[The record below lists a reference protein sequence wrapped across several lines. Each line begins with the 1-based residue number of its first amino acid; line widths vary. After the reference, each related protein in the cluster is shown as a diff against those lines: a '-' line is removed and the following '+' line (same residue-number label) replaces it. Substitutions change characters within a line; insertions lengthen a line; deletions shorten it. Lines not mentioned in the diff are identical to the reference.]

1 MVLSL
6 QKFRYMYY
14 LQWDST
20 RKAPTAMGG
29 LYYGG
34 IGRDYGTIFINMVV
48 QFVATQYPT
57 REGWFG
63 RFTKRGKFI
72 IEILRN
78 KNFGISILTTL
89 TL

>member
-1 MVLSL
+1 MVIACTTMVLSL

-20 RKAPTAMGG
+20 RKAPTALGE

-48 QFVATQYPT
+48 NL
-57 REGWFG
+57 W
-63 RFTKRGKFI
+63 
-72 IEILRN
+72 LRN
-78 KNFGISILTTL
+78 ILL
-89 TL
+89 GRDSLEDLQRGVHL